1 MYYQSV
7 GRNCNLWIGEVITP
21 EGLVPEHDLRVL
33 EEFEKEIKRRFGT
46 SLARTEGTGDE
57 IRLDLP
63 RTEKISHIV
72 IREAI
77 ESGERIREYEVEG
90 MVNGQW
96 RSLCKG
102 QSVGHKRIEQI
113 KEVNCTALRLKI
125 RKSTAAR
132 TIREFSVFGPEGA

>member
-7 GRNCNLWIGEVITP
+7 GRNCNLVIGEVITP

-33 EEFEKEIKRRFGT
+33 EEFGKEIKRRFGT

-72 IREAI
+72 IRDEI
-77 ESGERIREYEVEG
+77 ESGERIREYED
-90 MVNGQW
+90 
-96 RSLCKG
+96 
-102 QSVGHKRIEQI
+102 
-113 KEVNCTALRLKI
+113 
-125 RKSTAAR
+125 RKSVVSGQR
-132 TIREFSVFGPEGA
+132 VSVRVDLGGHRIIKQKLEHKLHNDSTPPI